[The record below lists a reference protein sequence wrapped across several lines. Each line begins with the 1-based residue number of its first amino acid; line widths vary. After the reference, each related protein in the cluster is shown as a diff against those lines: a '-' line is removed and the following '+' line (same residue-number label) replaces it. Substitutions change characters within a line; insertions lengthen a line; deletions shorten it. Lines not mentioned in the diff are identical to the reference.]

1 MSRPTPQEFPLTD
14 QGKLKTSA
22 LRAFVSGTA
31 LVLTSLTLVG
41 CTINIGSSGSGG
53 YRGMMGNGS
62 IDSETQFSGWDIMFA
77 QMMIPH
83 HQQAVEMA
91 TMAKSRA
98 LSPEVKA
105 LAIKIKAEQAPEI
118 AQMTGWLEDSN
129 APMEMGHDMGM
140 GGMLGDAEMQKLEE
154 SQGAAFDRLFLK
166 GMIEHHE
173 GAIEMAQMVVDSNN
187 PEARSLGE
195 AIIKAQTEEIILMK
209 SLLKQP

>member
-1 MSRPTPQEFPLTD
+1 MSRYTPKRSIDTHPR
-14 QGKLKTSA
+14 KSKASA
-22 LRAFVSGTA
+22 LRVVAAGTA

-41 CTINIGSSGSGG
+41 CTINFGPSGSGPDM
-53 YRGMMGNGS
+53 GMMGSGT
-62 IDSETQFSGWDIMFA
+62 IDSNAQFSGSDIMFA

-91 TMAKSRA
+91 TMAESRA
-98 LSPEVKA
+98 FSPEVKA

-118 AQMTGWLEDSN
+118 AQMTSWLENSN

-140 GGMLGDAEMQKLEE
+140 DGMLGDAEMQKLEE
-154 SQGAAFDRLFLK
+154 AQGAAFDKLFLE
-166 GMIEHHE
+166 GMIAHHE

-195 AIIKAQTEEIILMK
+195 EIIKAQTEEINLMK

>member
-1 MSRPTPQEFPLTD
+1 M
-14 QGKLKTSA
+14 
-22 LRAFVSGTA
+22 
-31 LVLTSLTLVG
+31 VLTSLTLVG

-53 YRGMMGNGS
+53 YRGMMGSGS
-62 IDSETQFSGWDIMFA
+62 VDSETQFSGWDIMFA

-91 TMAKSRA
+91 TMAESRA